1 MLLRVLFLLLLAA
14 NVGTAAW
21 IYLSP
26 PPPPPVPPPAAD
38 PGVRRLALLSEL
50 EPQRPESEAQELAT
64 APTTPE
70 EEARDR
76 CARLGPFVTQVDLRR
91 AMNALTPQVKRIQ
104 YAEDRQRQSRG
115 FLVYLPAPATRE
127 DALALARRLSTS
139 GVRDY
144 YVVTAGDQQNSISL
158 GLFKARTN
166 AEKRQADL
174 RGLGFETEIS
184 ERADELPNYW
194 LDYAVAPDAT
204 LNWRDQLPD
213 LLDVNEQLVPC
224 A

>member
-14 NVGTAAW
+14 NVGAAAW
-21 IYLSP
+21 IYLAP
-26 PPPPPVPPPAAD
+26 PPPPPIPPPAAD
-38 PGVRRLALLSEL
+38 AGVRKLELLSEL
-50 EPQRPESEAQELAT
+50 EPQRPESAAQELAA

-76 CARLGPFVTQVDLRR
+76 CARLGPFATQVDLRR
-91 AMNALTPQVKRIQ
+91 AMNALTPLVKRIQ

-115 FLVYLPAPATRE
+115 FLVYLPAPASRE
-127 DALALARRLSTS
+127 DALALARRLSS
-139 GVRDY
+139 KGVRDY
-144 YVVTAGDQQNSISL
+144 YVVTAGEQQNSISL
-158 GLFKARTN
+158 GLFKARSN

-174 RGLGFETEIS
+174 KELGFDTEIS
-184 ERADELPNYW
+184 ERADELPVYW

-204 LNWRDQLPD
+204 LDWRELMPD

-224 A
+224 S

>member
-38 PGVRRLALLSEL
+38 PGVRKLALLSEL
-50 EPQRPESEAQELAT
+50 ERQGAETEAQELAS

-127 DALALARRLSTS
+127 DALALARRLSTG

-158 GLFKARTN
+158 GLFKARSN

-174 RGLGFETEIS
+174 RALGFETEIS
-184 ERADELPNYW
+184 ERADELPVYW

-204 LNWRDQLPD
+204 LDWRDLLPD

-224 A
+224 S